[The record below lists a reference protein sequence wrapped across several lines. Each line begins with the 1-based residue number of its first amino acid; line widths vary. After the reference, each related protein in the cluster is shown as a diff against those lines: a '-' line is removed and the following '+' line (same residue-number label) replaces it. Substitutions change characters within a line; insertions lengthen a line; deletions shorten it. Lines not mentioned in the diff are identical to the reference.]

1 LRVYFWAEEL
11 HFENIQLNSDRRG
24 FLPVLG
30 AFCLFRVF
38 NLFMKN
44 KRAAKNRIFLVKNGA
59 EEREIYCQRKWP
71 KSRDIC
77 LI

>member
-1 LRVYFWAEEL
+1 MRVYFWAEEL

-30 AFCLFRVF
+30 AFYLFRVF
-38 NLFMKN
+38 DLFMKN
-44 KRAAKNRIFLVKNGA
+44 KRAAKNRIFLVENGA
-59 EEREIYCQRKWP
+59 EEREIYSQRKLP
-71 KSRDIC
+71 KSRDIF